1 MGNNI
6 EISEVKINANRIKLP
21 QSIIDQYGKRLVCM
35 RPWIGDVLYFFNH
48 ERWGSI
54 VETMETRMREEQ
66 NKEIRKGY
74 SDFMKYWGSWGYDI
88 EVQDTGEISIDKL
101 LSLGWVRLEGAVS
114 AVIVNGF
121 QTQYKF
127 FALMSDETYRTK
139 RESICSSN
147 FNLFKFEAV
156 K

>member
-1 MGNNI
+1 MSNVEIYKAEVHGNM
-6 EISEVKINANRIKLP
+6 IKLP
-21 QSIIDQYGKRLVCM
+21 QKIIDRYGKRIVCM
-35 RPWIGDVLYFFNH
+35 RPWIGGVLYFFNR
-48 ERWGSI
+48 ERWDSI

-101 LSLGWVRLEGAVS
+101 LLSEWVRLEGVVS
-114 AVIVNGF
+114 AVIVDGF

-127 FALMSDETYRTK
+127 FALMSDESYLTK
-139 RESICSSN
+139 SESICSPN